1 MLKRIKVYG
10 RLKKFL
16 KWDNGT
22 FEADVRSFADVM
34 SFLKANWPEVKAHMA
49 QQHYKIMVADR
60 NLDVDELHDPIGQ
73 TEEIK
78 IVPVM
83 VGAKGAWKVVAGV
96 ALVAVVVATGGFGG
110 AAIGTFGIGAGS
122 IGVGT
127 IVAGIG
133 VSLALGGVMEMLAPT
148 PPQPEDIES
157 HDPNSNYQFS
167 GISNIS
173 RSGVPL
179 PLIYGYDVYVG
190 SIVIS
195 NGIDTVQGEG

>member
-1 MLKRIKVYG
+1 MLKKIKVYG

-22 FEADVRSFADVM
+22 FEADVKSFADVM

-83 VGAKGAWKVVAGV
+83 VGAKGSWTKIIAGIAIV
-96 ALVAVVVATGGFGG
+96 GLVVATGGFGG
-110 AAIGTFGIGAGS
+110 AMIGTFGLGTG

-127 IVAGIG
+127 LVAGIG
-133 VSLALGGVMEMLAPT
+133 VSLMLGGVSQLLADN
-148 PPQPEDIES
+148 QEQGSDIES

-167 GISNIS
+167 GVNNIS

-195 NGIDTVQGEG
+195 NGIDTVQAEG

>member
-1 MLKRIKVYG
+1 MLKKIKVYG

-60 NLDVDELHDPIGQ
+60 NLDIDELNEPIGQ

-83 VGAKGAWKVVAGV
+83 VGSKGGWTKIIAGI
-96 ALVAVVVATGGFGG
+96 ALVSLVVVTGGFGG
-110 AAIGTFGIGAGS
+110 VLLAGINIGT
-122 IGVGT
+122 V
-127 IVAGIG
+127 VAGIG
-133 VSLALGGVMEMLAPT
+133 LSLTLGGINQLLSEND
-148 PPQPEDIES
+148 QDSSDIES

-195 NGIDTVQGEG
+195 NGIDTIQGEG